1 LLIDSRG
8 TVPAPIVGFD
18 ALKTN
23 IDSPLTTMK
32 PSATLPREA
41 SRGMTLIEMTVV
53 VLVLLA
59 MTVILFIGAKAWKKG
74 SDRSANV
81 MNLRNVQMA
90 MRGHATTNDIP
101 QQESGVTGGPVPH
114 AVIFGAANDGVGGY
128 LRFPATIASVTYT
141 NPVPSQINT
150 ATGVLYLRASAT
162 GLEGGE
168 YGPKTG
174 ATRDW

>member
-1 LLIDSRG
+1 
-8 TVPAPIVGFD
+8 
-18 ALKTN
+18 
-23 IDSPLTTMK
+23 MK
-32 PSATLPREA
+32 QSAHARPRLRA
-41 SRGMTLIEMTVV
+41 GMTLIEMTVV
-53 VLVLLA
+53 ILVLLS
-59 MTVILFIGAKAWKKG
+59 MTGILFIGAKAWKRG

-101 QQESGVTGGPVPH
+101 QQDTGVTGGAVTH
-114 AVIFGAANDGVGGY
+114 ATIFGAANDGVGGY
-128 LRFPATIASVTYT
+128 LRFPAAIASVTYT

-150 ATGVLYLRASAT
+150 ATGVLYLRASTT

-174 ATRDW
+174 ATKDW